1 MSRKLLLLAVISFLT
16 GLFTQAQLLTPKRTF
31 TRADTLRG
39 SITPERAWWNL
50 LKYDLRVT
58 PDYDK
63 KSLTGENAIT
73 FQATADGQ
81 IMQIDLQ
88 EPMTLLAARWGKK
101 PLTFVREGNVFHLR
115 WPKVIKAGSVET
127 VNLKFTGVP
136 RVAVK
141 PPWDGGW
148 IWTKDKEGRPWM
160 SVADEGLGASV
171 WFPCKDHLYD
181 EPDSGVVMSI
191 TVADSLVAIGNGR
204 LREKHANGNGT
215 TTWTWAVV
223 TPINSYDIIPYIG
236 KYVNWSEKYKGLKG
250 TLDCNFWVLDY
261 NLEKARPQFKQVDTM
276 LDAFEY
282 WMGPYPFYEDGYK
295 LVEAPHLGMEHQ
307 SNVAYGNHFENG
319 YLGHDLSGTG
329 WGLKWDYI
337 IVHESGHEW
346 FGNSITDKDAADMWI
361 HEGFT
366 DYSETLFTTYMYG
379 VEAGNDYC
387 IGIRKNI
394 SNDDPII
401 GTYDVNK
408 EGSGDMYFK
417 GANMLHMIRQIV
429 GDSAYRGMMHG
440 LSSTFYHQTVTTQQ
454 IEGYMSH
461 YAGKDFS
468 TIFDQY
474 LRTTQ
479 IPVLTYQTNGDMI
492 SYRWTNCV
500 KGFNMP
506 IKVYAGGLPEQWITP
521 TEDWQTMPAGTGGQ
535 VINGSGGQMPGAGA
549 PPQQAG
555 HRAPN
560 GPGPR
565 ILSVGETGNGSGGD
579 GNLSVDRNF
588 YIIMRKAG

>member
-1 MSRKLLLLAVISFLT
+1 MRRKLLLLTVISFALSLSGQT
-16 GLFTQAQLLTPKRTF
+16 QLLTPQREF

-50 LKYDLRVT
+50 LKYELHVT

-63 KSLTGENAIT
+63 QSLSGENAIT
-73 FQATADGQ
+73 FQAIADGQ
-81 IMQIDLQ
+81 TMQIDLQ
-88 EPMTLLAARWGKK
+88 EPMNLLSATWGKK
-101 PLTFVREGNVFHLR
+101 SLSFVREGNVFHVR
-115 WPKVIKAGSVET
+115 WPKPLKTGEIET
-127 VNLKFTGVP
+127 VRLKFEGKP
-136 RVAVK
+136 RIAVN

-148 IWTKDKEGRPWM
+148 IWTKDKEGRAWM
-160 SVADEGLGASV
+160 TVADEGLGASA

-181 EPDSGVVMSI
+181 EPDSGVVLSI

-204 LREKHANGNGT
+204 LRDKKSNGNGT

-223 TPINSYDIIPYIG
+223 NPINSYDIIPYIG
-236 KYVNWSEKYKGLKG
+236 KYVNWSEQYKGLKG
-250 TLDCNFWVLDY
+250 NLDCNYWVLDY
-261 NLEKARPQFKQVDTM
+261 NLEKAKPQFKQVDTM

-282 WMGPYPFYEDGYK
+282 WYGPYPFYEDGYK

-307 SNVAYGNHFENG
+307 SNIAYGNRFENG
-319 YLGHDLSGTG
+319 YLGRDLSGTG
-329 WGLKWDYI
+329 WGLKWDFI

-366 DYSETLFTTYMYG
+366 NYAETLFTTYMYG
-379 VEAGNDYC
+379 EEAGNDYV
-387 IGIRKNI
+387 IGTRKNI
-394 SNDDPII
+394 TNGSTII

-408 EGSGDMYFK
+408 EGSGDMYYK
-417 GANMLHMIRQIV
+417 GGNMLHMIRQII
-429 GDSAYRGMMHG
+429 GDSAYRGMLHG
-440 LSSTFYHQTVTTQQ
+440 LNRTFYHQTVTTQQ
-454 IEGYMSH
+454 IESYMSG

-468 TIFDQY
+468 KIFDQY

-479 IPVLTYQTNGDMI
+479 IPVLTYQTSGEVI

-506 IKVYAGGLPEQWITP
+506 IKVFVGGLPEKWIYP
-521 TEDWQTMPAGTGGQ
+521 TDDWQTMPAGTDGQ
-535 VINGSGGQMPGAGA
+535 VILGSGGQMPPAA
-549 PPQQAG
+549 PAQQAG

-565 ILSVGETGNGSGGD
+565 IQTVGATGNGSGGD

-588 YIIMRKAG
+588 YIIMRKTG

>member
-1 MSRKLLLLAVISFLT
+1 MSRKLLLLTIFSFAL
-16 GLFTQAQLLTPKRTF
+16 GRQSHAQLLTPERTF

-50 LKYDLRVT
+50 LKYELYVT

-63 KSLTGENAIT
+63 QTLSGENAIT
-73 FQATADGQ
+73 FQAIAEGQ
-81 IMQIDLQ
+81 TMQIDLQ
-88 EPMTLLAARWGKK
+88 EPMNLLSATWGKK
-101 PLTFVREGNVFHLR
+101 SLSFVREGNVFHLH
-115 WPKVIKAGSVET
+115 WPKPLKTGEIGT
-127 VNLKFTGVP
+127 VRLKFEGKP
-136 RVAVK
+136 RVAVN

-148 IWTKDKEGRPWM
+148 IWAKDKQGRPWM
-160 SVADEGLGASV
+160 TVADEGLGASV

-191 TVADSLVAIGNGR
+191 TAPDSLVAIGNGR
-204 LREKHANGNGT
+204 LRDKKSNGNGT

-223 TPINSYDIIPYIG
+223 SPINSYDIIPYIG
-236 KYVNWSEKYKGLKG
+236 KYVNWSEQYKGLKG
-250 TLDCNFWVLDY
+250 NLDCNFWVLDY
-261 NLEKARPQFKQVDTM
+261 NLDKAKLQFKQVDTM

-282 WMGPYPFYEDGYK
+282 WYGPYPFYEDGYK

-307 SNVAYGNHFENG
+307 SNVAYGNRFENG
-319 YLGHDLSGTG
+319 YLGRDLSGTG
-329 WGLKWDYI
+329 WGLKWDFI

-366 DYSETLFTTYMYG
+366 NYSETLFTTYMYG
-379 VEAGNDYC
+379 EEAGNDYV
-387 IGIRKNI
+387 IGTRRNI
-394 SNDDPII
+394 TNGSTII

-408 EGSGDMYFK
+408 EGSGDMYYK
-417 GANMLHMIRQIV
+417 GGNMLHMIRQIM
-429 GDSAYRGMMHG
+429 GDSAYRGMLHG
-440 LSSTFYHQTVTTQQ
+440 LNRTFYHQTVTTQQ
-454 IEGYMSH
+454 IERYMSR

-468 TIFDQY
+468 KIFDQY

-479 IPVLTYQTNGDMI
+479 IPVLTYQTNGDVI
-492 SYRWTNCV
+492 SYRWSGCV

-506 IKVYAGGLPEQWITP
+506 VRVFVGGLPEKWIYP
-521 TEDWQTMPAGTGGQ
+521 TEDWQTMPAGTDGQ
-535 VINGSGGQMPGAGA
+535 IILGSGGQMPPPA
-549 PPQQAG
+549 PAQQAG

-565 ILSVGETGNGSGGD
+565 IQTVGATGNGSGGD

-588 YIIMRKAG
+588 YIIMRKTG

>member
-1 MSRKLLLLAVISFLT
+1 MSRKLLLLAIFSFAL
-16 GLFTQAQLLTPKRTF
+16 GLAGHAQLLTPERNF

-50 LKYDLRVT
+50 LKYELHVT
-58 PDYDK
+58 PDYDNQTL
-63 KSLTGENAIT
+63 SGENALT
-73 FQATADGQ
+73 FQAIAEGQ
-81 IMQIDLQ
+81 TMQIDLQ
-88 EPMTLLAARWGKK
+88 EPMNLLSATWAKK
-101 PLTFVREGNVFHLR
+101 SLSFVREGNVFHLH
-115 WPKVIKAGSVET
+115 WPKPLRTGEIET
-127 VNLKFTGVP
+127 VRLKFEGKP
-136 RVAVK
+136 RVAVN

-148 IWTKDKEGRPWM
+148 IWAKDKQGRPWM
-160 SVADEGLGASV
+160 TAADEGLGASV

-191 TVADSLVAIGNGR
+191 TAPDSLVAIGNGR
-204 LREKHANGNGT
+204 LRDKKSNGNGT

-223 TPINSYDIIPYIG
+223 NPINSYDIIPYIG
-236 KYVNWSEKYKGLKG
+236 KYVNWSEQYKGLKG
-250 TLDCNFWVLDY
+250 NLDCNFWVLDY
-261 NLEKARPQFKQVDTM
+261 NLEKAKPQFKQVDTM

-307 SNVAYGNHFENG
+307 SNVAYGNRFENG
-319 YLGHDLSGTG
+319 YLGRDLSGTG
-329 WGLKWDYI
+329 WGLKWDFI

-366 DYSETLFTTYMYG
+366 NYSETLFTTYMYG
-379 VEAGNDYC
+379 VEAGNDYV
-387 IGIRKNI
+387 IGTRKNI
-394 SNDDPII
+394 ANGSTII

-408 EGSGDMYFK
+408 EGSGDMYYK
-417 GANMLHMIRQIV
+417 GGNMLHMIRQIM
-429 GDSAYRGMMHG
+429 GDSAYRGMLHG
-440 LSSTFYHQTVTTQQ
+440 LQRTFYHQTVTTQQ
-454 IEGYMSH
+454 IENYMSQ

-468 TIFDQY
+468 KIFDQY

-479 IPVLTYQTNGDMI
+479 IPVLTYQTNGDVI
-492 SYRWTNCV
+492 SYRWSNCV

-506 IKVYAGGLPEQWITP
+506 IRVFVGGLPEKWIYP
-521 TEDWQTMPAGTGGQ
+521 TEDWQTMPAGTDGQ
-535 VINGSGGQMPGAGA
+535 IILGSGGQMPPAA
-549 PPQQAG
+549 PAQQAG

-565 ILSVGETGNGSGGD
+565 IQIVGATGNGSGGD

-588 YIIMRKAG
+588 YIIMRKSG